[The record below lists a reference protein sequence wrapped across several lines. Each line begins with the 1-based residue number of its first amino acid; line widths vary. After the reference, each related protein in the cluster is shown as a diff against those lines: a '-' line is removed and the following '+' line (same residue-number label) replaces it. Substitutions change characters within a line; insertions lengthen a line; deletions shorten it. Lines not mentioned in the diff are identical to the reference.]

1 MLPKTTPS
9 AAPSSPAGCAT
20 RDSAHPTVHAPLA
33 PALPLK
39 ANCGTRGHARLRGA
53 SLPIVSVILIGLGLS
68 VAATWWTEQVARSR
82 DFEYFNHLGADL
94 KAEIHRCINH
104 SENGLRGARSLWPA
118 SKSVERGEFTAMIA
132 ERNLAE
138 EFPGALGVGFIR
150 RVPRANLA
158 EFLVATRA
166 DDAPGF
172 QLKSQ
177 GDAAELYVVEFIHPL
192 APNAAAEGFD
202 FAQDP
207 RLRAAAE
214 HAMRSGEIAFT
225 PPLLLNPQDP
235 SSKGVFMI
243 FPVYRNGSR
252 PATADERSA
261 ALLGWTYLPVSAS
274 RLLASLTSGL
284 SEQINFDV
292 LGGPDR
298 SQPVFQT
305 GKAEAGASAPT
316 AHAPRGFHRVIPL
329 QLRNESWELSVTPS
343 THFEAT
349 SRLSVYS
356 AALIGPILTLLVA
369 GLLLSYQR
377 TSQKARALA
386 EAMTADLAE
395 AKNNAEQLALVATRT
410 TNAVVFTDAQR
421 RITWVNDGFVRITGY
436 TAREAIGKKP
446 GDFLQSVRTDPATIR
461 AMRAAFDR
469 GMSFQGDICN
479 QRKDGQDY
487 WVNLDVIPLHDELG
501 QLTGFMATKLDI
513 TASKLTADRLEIERQ
528 RAEAALTDLRRTESE
543 LQQKASRL
551 ALANQ
556 VGGIGIWEW
565 DVRTNTL
572 LWDATMRSIFGLPP
586 DALVNSYASWADAL
600 HPDDRAKA
608 YEELKDAVAG
618 IRPFDTEFRIS
629 WPDGAVHHLRA
640 RAIVQRDE
648 HGQPL
653 KMIGVNWDITEL
665 KNSQERLQLFSRAVE
680 QSPASVV
687 ITNTRGDI
695 EYVNDKFTRLTGYSR
710 AEVLG
715 KNPRVLK
722 SGETSPEAYFEL
734 WATLSRGEPW
744 SGVFHNMNKAGQLY
758 WEAATITPIKTDAGV
773 ITHYLASKED
783 ITERRAAEAALR
795 HERWLLNCLMETV
808 PALIYFKD
816 NESRFIQVNQ
826 ALATFVGAEP
836 ATILGRTDFDFYQAA
851 DAAKCADDEASIRQT
866 GRPIIDQIEQI
877 TQRNGTRRWFSTSK
891 LPLRNA
897 AGIITGTFG
906 LSTDITVQKRSD
918 EERATLQIQL
928 TQSQKLESIGMLAAG
943 IAHEINTPSQFVT
956 DNLAYV
962 TQGVAKLDPVLEAHP
977 RLLAALHASGPLA
990 PDVAEWL
997 ATLPNVKLEVL
1008 RRELPSALADAHDG
1022 MVRITQIVRAMKS
1035 YSHRS
1040 GDALTASDLN
1050 QAIENT
1056 LIVCRNEWKYVADMQ
1071 THLDPALPAVP
1082 CHLGDFNQVIVNL
1095 VVNAAHSI
1103 GDVVAKTPGSK
1114 GVITVSTRVAEGWA
1128 EVRVADT
1135 GAGIPESAR
1144 SHIFT
1149 PFFTTKQVGKGTGQG
1164 LALARSV
1171 IVDRH
1176 KGTLSFETELGRGTT
1191 FFIRIPLVAVVEAG
1205 AANSV
1210 IGNPT
1215 APGHPTPA

>member
-9 AAPSSPAGCAT
+9 AAPGTPAGRAS
-20 RDSAHPTVHAPLA
+20 RDAARPTAPAPLD
-33 PALPLK
+33 PALPLI
-39 ANCGTRGHARLRGA
+39 ANGVTQGYARLRGA
-53 SLPIVSVILIGLGLS
+53 TMPIVSVILIGLGLS

-82 DFEYFNHLGADL
+82 DFEYFNHLGEDL
-94 KAEIHRCINH
+94 KAEIHRRINH

-158 EFLVATRA
+158 EFLAATRA

-172 QLKSQ
+172 QIKSQ
-177 GDAAELYVVEFIHPL
+177 GDAAELYVVEFFHPL
-192 APNAAAEGFD
+192 KPNAAAEGFD

-207 RLRAAAE
+207 QLRTAAE
-214 HAMRSGEIAFT
+214 HALRTGEIALT

-235 SSKGVFMI
+235 FSNGFFMLL
-243 FPVYRNGSR
+243 PVYRNGSS
-252 PATADERSA
+252 PNTADERSA

-274 RLLASLTSGL
+274 RLLASLTSVL
-284 SEQINFDV
+284 SDQIHFQV

-298 SQPVFQT
+298 SQPVFET
-305 GKAEAGASAPT
+305 AKPAAEANAPT
-316 AHAPRGFHRVIPL
+316 THGPRAFHRVIPL
-329 QLRNESWELSVTPS
+329 QLRNESWELSYTPS
-343 THFEAT
+343 THFKPA
-349 SRLSVYS
+349 SRLGVYGV
-356 AALIGPILTLLVA
+356 ALTGPILTLLVA

-386 EAMTADLAE
+386 DAMTADLAD
-395 AKNNAEQLALVATRT
+395 AKNKAEQLALVATRT

-436 TAREAIGKKP
+436 TASEAIGKKP
-446 GDFLQSVRTDPATIR
+446 GEFLQSPRTDPATIR

-469 GMSFQGDICN
+469 GLSFQGDICN
-479 QRKDGQDY
+479 QRKDGLDY
-487 WVNLDVIPLHDELG
+487 WVNLDVIPLHDEHG

-513 TASKLTADRLEIERQ
+513 TANKLTAARLEIERQ
-528 RAEAALTDLRRTESE
+528 RAEAALTDLRRTENE

-565 DVRTNTL
+565 DVPTNTL
-572 LWDATMRSIFGLPP
+572 LWDATMRTLYGLPH
-586 DALVNSYASWADAL
+586 DAPVDAYAAWADAL
-600 HPDDRAKA
+600 HPDDRARGNQ
-608 YEELKDAVAG
+608 ETKDALAD

-629 WPDGAVHHLRA
+629 WPDKSIHHLRA
-640 RAIVQRDE
+640 RAIVQRDDR
-648 HGQPL
+648 GQPL

-773 ITHYLASKED
+773 ITHFLASKED

-816 NESRFIQVNQ
+816 SEGRFIQVNQ
-826 ALATFVGAEP
+826 AQATFLGVDP
-836 ATILGRTDFDFYQAA
+836 AAILGRTDFDFYLEA
-851 DAAKCADDEASIRQT
+851 DAAKCADDELSILQT
-866 GRPIIDQIEQI
+866 GRPLLDKIEHI
-877 TQRNGTRRWFSTSK
+877 TQRNGTSRWFSTSK

-897 AGIITGTFG
+897 AGLITGTFG

-918 EERATLQIQL
+918 EERANLQIQL

-962 TQGVAKLDPVLEAHP
+962 TQGVTKLDPVLEAHP
-977 RLLAALHASGPLA
+977 RLLAALRATGPLA
-990 PDVAEWL
+990 PDVADWL
-997 ATLPNVKLEVL
+997 ASLPNVKIEVL

-1022 MVRITQIVRAMKS
+1022 MTRITQIVRAMKS

-1056 LIVCRNEWKYVADMQ
+1056 LIVCRNEWKYVAEMQ
-1071 THLDPALPAVP
+1071 THLDPALPPVP

-1103 GDVVAKTPGSK
+1103 ADVVAKTPGSK
-1114 GVITVSTRVAEGWA
+1114 GVITVSTRLFEGYA

-1191 FFIRIPLVAVVEAG
+1191 FIIRIPLVAAEAG
-1205 AANSV
+1205 AASGATNTPNS
-1210 IGNPT
+1210 T
-1215 APGHPTPA
+1215 ASLPRP